1 MKDLYKILGVAEDA
15 DDDTIKKAY
24 RKLAKQNHP
33 DATGGDKRKTE
44 RFKEIGDAYGV
55 LGDKQKRA
63 EYDRLRHAPIGSDGM
78 PQGFDP
84 DTFAQVFGGGAGGFP
99 RAQRRPGGV
108 HVTTEFGNGDLG
120 DLFASLFG
128 GGSGANP
135 FGRAGGGFQRE
146 RPNRGSDMTGVLDV
160 PLRDA
165 ALGARRSIRNG
176 SGASIDVQIP
186 PGVETGGRLRL
197 PGQGGPPPKPGGQPG
212 DLMLE
217 IRVTG
222 DPMFRRNGQD
232 LEMDLPLAVSEAILG
247 TKVNVPTIEGPVLVT
262 VPPGTSSGAKL
273 RLRGKGVKKQDDS
286 RGDQICIIQIVVP
299 KFAPDDQESRRLVEE
314 LAKRTQPIPPR
325 RF

>member
-1 MKDLYKILGVAEDA
+1 M
-15 DDDTIKKAY
+15 
-24 RKLAKQNHP
+24 
-33 DATGGDKRKTE
+33 
-44 RFKEIGDAYGV
+44 
-55 LGDKQKRA
+55 
-63 EYDRLRHAPIGSDGM
+63 S
-78 PQGFDP
+78 
-84 DTFAQVFGGGAGGFP
+84 
-99 RAQRRPGGV
+99 
-108 HVTTEFGNGDLG
+108 
-120 DLFASLFG
+120 
-128 GGSGANP
+128 
-135 FGRAGGGFQRE
+135 
-146 RPNRGSDMTGVLDV
+146 GVLDV

-165 ALGARRSIRNG
+165 AMGARRSIRNG

-212 DLMLE
+212 DLLLE